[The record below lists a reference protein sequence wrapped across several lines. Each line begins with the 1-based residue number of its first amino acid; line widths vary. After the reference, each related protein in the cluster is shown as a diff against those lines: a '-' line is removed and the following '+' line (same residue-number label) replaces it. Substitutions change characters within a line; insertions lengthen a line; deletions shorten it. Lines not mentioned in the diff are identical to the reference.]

1 MSKDDDK
8 IKNSRRRQQ
17 DENAVHRQVQIA
29 KSHGMPVKEPHKLAK
44 HHAMNCGDPKC
55 IMCSNPRR
63 SFKELTQQ
71 ERRLFQDLDTPNDK
85 HSNGLPPREEV

>member
-1 MSKDDDK
+1 MSKDEDK

-17 DENAVHRQVQIA
+17 DENAVHRQMQIA
-29 KSHGMPVKEPHKLAK
+29 KSHGMPVAEPHKLAK

-63 SFKELTQQ
+63 TFREITQQ